1 MATTSAAT
9 AGNAAVKAAAADA
22 ARDATAQAGLLMI
35 PAEMSAAATSYG
47 TKADVCHFIPTG
59 LPGGAQINTCIP
71 TALTPGNV
79 VAASAPTATLVYS
92 PTVKQVGGVTVA
104 GPDGT
109 LLPSIG
115 ILGTGGALQTGGI
128 CALLAMHTSA
138 AVKAA
143 MGNGLTYNGG
153 NGIVIGSGDPDG
165 DGTNEADTCYN
176 TATTNGLLVNSGL
189 EQSIKGNPMPFS
201 DISLSLGIAY
211 TFQTDNLEVT
221 PRLDY
226 YYRGDAPQNVF
237 NIQQNKIPAWDE
249 INFRLNIVP
258 TDGNWRIVFYG
269 QNLTDERNVTAAN
282 ITNSS
287 TSHTSSVFVREPR
300 SFGFQFGIDF

>member
-1 MATTSAAT
+1 M
-9 AGNAAVKAAAADA
+9 
-22 ARDATAQAGLLMI
+22 
-35 PAEMSAAATSYG
+35 
-47 TKADVCHFIPTG
+47 
-59 LPGGAQINTCIP
+59 
-71 TALTPGNV
+71 
-79 VAASAPTATLVYS
+79 
-92 PTVKQVGGVTVA
+92 KQVGGVTVA

>member
-22 ARDATAQAGLLMI
+22 ARDATAQAGLLMV

-115 ILGTGGALQTGGI
+115 VLGTGGALQTGGI
-128 CALLAMHTSA
+128 CALLTMHTNP

-153 NGIVIGSGDPDG
+153 NGIVVGSGDPDG

>member
-1 MATTSAAT
+1 MHYKVTKALANVLIQPNLNSRT
-9 AGNAAVKAAAADA
+9 VKAA
-22 ARDATAQAGLLMI
+22 
-35 PAEMSAAATSYG
+35 
-47 TKADVCHFIPTG
+47 VTG
-59 LPGGAQINTCIP
+59 E
-71 TALTPGNV
+71 
-79 VAASAPTATLVYS
+79 
-92 PTVKQVGGVTVA
+92 
-104 GPDGT
+104 
-109 LLPSIG
+109 
-115 ILGTGGALQTGGI
+115 
-128 CALLAMHTSA
+128 
-138 AVKAA
+138 
-143 MGNGLTYNGG
+143 TYNGG
-153 NGIVIGSGDPDG
+153 NGIVVGAGDPDG